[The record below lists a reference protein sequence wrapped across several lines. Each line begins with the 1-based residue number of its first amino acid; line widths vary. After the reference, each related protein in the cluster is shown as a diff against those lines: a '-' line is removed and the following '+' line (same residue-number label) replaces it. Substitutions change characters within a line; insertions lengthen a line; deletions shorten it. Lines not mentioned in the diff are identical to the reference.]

1 MSQISPPIRIVLVAA
16 VALIAAWMLFLRPKT
31 EEIPPPAPA
40 ATAPAKQPGNTA
52 QSTAGKLVQ
61 AAENAKATAE
71 SAAKARAGETA
82 PQTAPATTAAG
93 TPPAAK
99 SAASKLGVDPAALA
113 SLPSGVRT
121 ALEDRQIVVLG
132 FFNRDALDDRLTK
145 KQLEKVHRFHGRVY
159 VHAASLQA
167 VQRYQVITR
176 GVDVSQTPSIVVIDR
191 NMKAQLLTGY
201 VDHVRVEQAI
211 VDAMRRSG
219 MAVVKS
225 PYLREVNALCGT
237 YASNLL
243 VAWEPGIGDTS
254 RSTLSGYSH
263 QIDRFAARLSALKA
277 PKAYRGFKAK
287 FAGDVKTI
295 ATGFGALSAAADA
308 KSVNRILGV
317 VDKYDKPVTAAEKR
331 FEKLSRQHDMLA
343 CMYG

>member
-16 VALIAAWMLFLRPKT
+16 VAFIAAWMLFLRPKT

-52 QSTAGKLVQ
+52 QSAAGKAVQ

-71 SAAKARAGETA
+71 SAAKARAGESAA
-82 PQTAPATTAAG
+82 PTAPATKAPAAQ
-93 TPPAAK
+93 PAAK
-99 SAASKLGVDPAALA
+99 VAAAKLGVDPAALKT
-113 SLPSGVRT
+113 LPRGVQK
-121 ALEDRQIVVLG
+121 ALEARQIVVLG
-132 FFNRDALDDRLTK
+132 FFNRAALDDRLTK
-145 KQLEKVHRFHGRVY
+145 KQLKDVHRFHGRVY
-159 VHAASLQA
+159 VHAAGLKA

-211 VDAMRRSG
+211 VDAMRRSD

-225 PYLREVNALCGT
+225 PYLRKVNALCGT
-237 YASNLL
+237 YVSNLY
-243 VAWEPGIGDTS
+243 VALEPGVDGNTT
-254 RSTLSGYSH
+254 STLRENAH
-263 QIDRFAARLSALKA
+263 EVERFAARFGALKA
-277 PKAYRGFKAK
+277 PKGYAAFKSRWLGFLKM
-287 FAGDVKTI
+287 G
-295 ATGFGALSAAADA
+295 AAADRALLAALKA
-308 KSVNRILGV
+308 KSVKRLDAV
-317 VDKYDKPVTAAEKR
+317 VAQYDKPLSKAGHRLTKD
-331 FEKLSRQHDMLA
+331 SRQHDMLA

>member
-16 VALIAAWMLFLRPKT
+16 VAFLAAWMLFLRPKT

-40 ATAPAKQPGNTA
+40 ATAPAKQPGTTA
-52 QSTAGKLVQ
+52 QSAPGKAVQ

-71 SAAKARAGETA
+71 GAAKASAGEA
-82 PQTAPATTAAG
+82 AAQTAPATAAAKA
-93 TPPAAK
+93 PAA
-99 SAASKLGVDPAALA
+99 AAAAKLGIDAAALNT
-113 SLPSGVRT
+113 LPSGVRK
-121 ALEDRQIVVLG
+121 ALDARKIVVLG
-132 FFNRDALDDRLTK
+132 FFNPAALDDRLTK
-145 KQLEKVHRFHGRVY
+145 KQLKDVHRFHGRVY
-159 VHAASLQA
+159 VHGAALKA

-201 VDHVRVEQAI
+201 VDHVRIEQAI
-211 VDAMRRSG
+211 VDAMRRSD

-225 PYLREVNALCGT
+225 PYLRKVNALCGT
-237 YASNLL
+237 YAKNLL

-254 RSTLSGYSH
+254 RSSLHGYSR
-263 QIDRFAARLSALKA
+263 QIDRFSARLSALKA
-277 PKAYRGFKAK
+277 PKAYRGFKSK

-308 KSVNRILGV
+308 KSVKRILAV
-317 VDKYDKPVTAAEKR
+317 VDKYDKPVTRAENHFNKT
-331 FEKLSRQHDMLA
+331 SRQHDMLA

>member
-16 VALIAAWMLFLRPKT
+16 VAFLAAWMLILRPKT

-40 ATAPAKQPGNTA
+40 ATAPAKQPGTTA
-52 QSTAGKLVQ
+52 QSAAGKAVQ
-61 AAENAKATAE
+61 AAVNAKATAE

-82 PQTAPATTAAG
+82 AQTAPATAAAKA
-93 TPPAAK
+93 PAA
-99 SAASKLGVDPAALA
+99 AAAAKLGVDPAALA
-113 SLPSGVRT
+113 SLPHGVRN
-121 ALEDRQIVVLG
+121 ALQARQIVVLG
-132 FFNRDALDDRLTK
+132 FFNRAALDDRQTK
-145 KQLEKVHRFHGRVY
+145 KQLGKVHRFHGRVY

-176 GVDVSQTPSIVVIDR
+176 GADVSQTPSIVVIDR
-191 NMKAQLLTGY
+191 KMKAQLLTGY

-211 VDAMRRSG
+211 VDAMRRSD
-219 MAVVKS
+219 MAVIKA
-225 PYLREVNALCGT
+225 PYLRKVNELCGT

-254 RSTLSGYSH
+254 RSTLRGYSR
-263 QIDRFAARLSALKA
+263 QIDRFSARLSALKA
-277 PKAYRGFKAK
+277 PKAYRGFKSK

-295 ATGFGALSAAADA
+295 SKGFSALSAAADA
-308 KSVNRILGV
+308 KSVTRILAV
-317 VDKYDKPVTAAEKR
+317 VDKYDKPVSAADKR
-331 FEKLSRQHDMLA
+331 FNKLSRQHDMLA